1 GRPETGFSFHFSNTK
16 EKGAL
21 PMNVVNPE
29 AIGVFGLVV
38 TVWVFG
44 LEQLGFGL
52 NSETDH
58 GKLGRSLAHIA
69 LWFGG
74 VAQIFTAVSLYLFD
88 VGMPPEAR
96 VYVGTIFA
104 TYGLFWVVVALHFYN
119 PGDKKVYAHFFL
131 GIFFMTALFSYKA
144 FMLGK
149 IWPLGTV
156 LLLINGLTILL
167 PFTWYKPNAII
178 TKICG
183 ALNVAIGVCALPLLL
198 HSLGI

>member
-1 GRPETGFSFHFSNTK
+1 
-16 EKGAL
+16 
-21 PMNVVNPE
+21 MNVVNPE

-52 NSETDH
+52 NSQTDH
-58 GKLGRSLAHIA
+58 SKLGKSLAYIA
-69 LWFGG
+69 FWFGG
-74 VAQIFTAVSLYLFD
+74 VAQVFTALCMYLFD
-88 VGMPPEAR
+88 LGMPPESR

-104 TYGLFWVVVALHFYN
+104 TYGLFWIVVAMYFFN

-131 GIFFMTALFSYKA
+131 GIFFMTAVFSYKA
-144 FMLGK
+144 LMLGK
-149 IWPLGTV
+149 VWPLGTV

-167 PFTWYKPNAII
+167 PFTWYKPNAVI

-183 ALNVAIGVCALPLLL
+183 ALNVAIGVCAVPLLL

>member
-1 GRPETGFSFHFSNTK
+1 
-16 EKGAL
+16 
-21 PMNVVNPE
+21 MNVVNPE
-29 AIGVFGLVV
+29 AIGVFGLMV

-52 NSETDH
+52 NNETDH
-58 GKLGRSLAHIA
+58 GKLFRSLANVA

-74 VAQIFTAVSLYLFD
+74 VAQIFTAVVLYLFD

-96 VYVGTIFA
+96 VYIGTIFA
-104 TYGLFWVVVALHFYN
+104 TYGLFWVVVAMHFYN

-156 LLLINGLTILL
+156 LVLINGLTILL
-167 PFTWYKPNAII
+167 PFTWYKHNNVI

-198 HSLGI
+198 HSLGL